1 MIYFSYCQ
9 KLIRIILLAVM
20 IAVPSVCYASGKWIS
35 DKEKELKIKEDDL
48 SLPITIERLPIPQII
63 WIPVPRLTFEIV
75 VVNLMG
81 ERKEMR
87 IMPVTKWEFKPILI
101 FR

>member
-1 MIYFSYCQ
+1 MVYFSYCQ
-9 KLIRIILLAVM
+9 KLIKTIVLAIIIISAS
-20 IAVPSVCYASGKWIS
+20 ICSASGKWIIN
-35 DKEKELKIKEDDL
+35 KEKELRIKEDDL
-48 SLPITIERLPIPQII
+48 SVPITIERLPIPQII

-87 IMPVTKWEFKPILI
+87 IMPVTKWEFKPFLI